1 MTSALDIEKVAEKSS
16 ASLEG
21 PVFVVEWLA
30 EEGWPVEYVS
40 ENIQD
45 VLGYDPDTLTS
56 GNMLWE
62 QVIHPDDRERMRAEC
77 AENVASGKT
86 HGVLYHYRAVG
97 AEGQVYLVE
106 EVNRIVRDEQGEVI
120 RYIGHV
126 VDVTEKRRAE
136 ARLRQREAALEE
148 ALQIAQLGHWVWD
161 LRSDE
166 VSWSD
171 ELYHLLGLDPAEV
184 EPSWEASMTV
194 VHPEDREAVDE
205 SFNQAY
211 SGLKPWNMVY
221 RIMRPED
228 GEVRYLRGRGRSI
241 SEGGEPTRVVGTVQ
255 DITENV
261 RAEEVLQSRRFW
273 LETLIDA
280 IPDMICFKD
289 AKGRWTVAN
298 EVLLDFFGISGVDYR
313 GKTDSEIAKF
323 SEHCQG
329 GLVQLGRTDEAAWAS
344 RAEFNIEERLERDDG
359 QKRCILDV
367 TKVPLFEADGS
378 RKAMVWVA
386 RDVTER
392 RRTEEE
398 LRKSRARLAE
408 AQRIA
413 SLGNWELDLR
423 TGQVLW
429 SDETFRIFGLEP
441 GQESVDLD
449 FLGEFMEGGVASIKQ
464 DIEKALQQGR
474 EFSLDHRIE
483 TAQGEPR
490 IIHTT
495 GRVVRR
501 EDGEPALING
511 VVRDVTDVREAESLK
526 RRLGRILDESS
537 NEILVIDA
545 DTLEFLQANRGAK
558 VNLGYTDEE
567 LRQMTPMDLSPT
579 LTSRDRFEAL
589 VEPLRN
595 GSKELISY
603 EGKHVRA
610 DGSSYPVEV
619 RLQLSR
625 SEDPPVFLSI
635 VQDITERR
643 KVERLKEEFV
653 SVVSHELRTPLTPIS
668 GVLSLLSSGRGGE
681 LSDRAQQMVDLAL
694 RNSKRLLFLIDDLL
708 DLRKLSSDQMEFRL
722 RALDV
727 GAVVEDA
734 VRVNET
740 LGDEMNVDF
749 EVSVLD
755 EGLRVR
761 ADKERLTQ
769 VLTNLMVN
777 AAKFSPDSSTVEI
790 RVEQRGDC
798 ARVSVVDQG
807 PGISEKFRPRVFEKF
822 AQADSSSTRA
832 HGGTGLGLSICK
844 SIIERLDGRI
854 DFKTEVG
861 EGSTFFF
868 ELPRMDEPDAE

>member
-1 MTSALDIEKVAEKSS
+1 V
-16 ASLEG
+16 
-21 PVFVVEWLA
+21 
-30 EEGWPVEYVS
+30 
-40 ENIQD
+40 
-45 VLGYDPDTLTS
+45 
-56 GNMLWE
+56 
-62 QVIHPDDRERMRAEC
+62 HPDD
-77 AENVASGKT
+77 KP
-86 HGVLYHYRAVG
+86 AV
-97 AEGQVYLVE
+97 Q
-106 EVNRIVRDEQGEVI
+106 RSFEQS
-120 RYIGHV
+120 Y
-126 VDVTEKRRAE
+126 A
-136 ARLRQREAALEE
+136 
-148 ALQIAQLGHWVWD
+148 
-161 LRSDE
+161 
-166 VSWSD
+166 
-171 ELYHLLGLDPAEV
+171 
-184 EPSWEASMTV
+184 
-194 VHPEDREAVDE
+194 
-205 SFNQAY
+205 
-211 SGLKPWNMVY
+211 GLKPWNMVY
-221 RIMRPED
+221 RILRPDD
-228 GEVRYLRGRGRSI
+228 GELRYLRGRGRTVR
-241 SEGGEPTRVVGTVQ
+241 ENGVARRVVGTVQ

-280 IPDMICFKD
+280 LPDMICFKD

-298 EVLLDFFGISGVDYR
+298 EVMLEYFGLAGVDYR
-313 GKTDSEIAKF
+313 GKTDEEIAPF
-323 SEHCQG
+323 SEGCEEA
-329 GLVQLGRTDEAAWAS
+329 LIQLGRTDEAAWKS
-344 RAEFNIEERLERDDG
+344 GSNFNLEERVTTDDG
-359 QKRCILDV
+359 ERLCILDV
-367 TKVPLFEADGS
+367 TKVPLFESEGG
-378 RKAMVWVA
+378 RKGMVWVA

-423 TGQVLW
+423 TREVLW
-429 SDETFRIFGLEP
+429 SDETYRIFGLEP
-441 GQESVDLD
+441 TDDTIDLD
-449 FLGEFMEGGVASIKQ
+449 YLAEFMPGGTDVVEH
-464 DIEKALQQGR
+464 DIRKALQQGR
-474 EFSLDHRIE
+474 EFSLDHRIT
-483 TAQGEPR
+483 TAQGDSR

-501 EDGEPALING
+501 EDGKPVIING
-511 VVRDVTDVREAESLK
+511 VVRDVTEVREAESLK

-545 DTLEFLQANRGAK
+545 ETLEFVQANRGAK
-558 VNLGYTDEE
+558 VNLGYKDDE

-579 LTSRDRFEAL
+579 LTSRDMFEAL
-589 VEPLRN
+589 VEPLRT
-595 GSKELISY
+595 GKRELISY

-619 RLQLSR
+619 RLQLST

-681 LSDRAQQMVDLAL
+681 LSERAQKMVDLAL

-708 DLRKLSSDQMEFRL
+708 DLRKLSSDQMEFRM
-722 RALDV
+722 RSLDI

-740 LGDEMNVDF
+740 LGDEMDVDF
-749 EVSVLD
+749 ELVVAD
-755 EGLRVR
+755 EGLRVL
-761 ADKERLTQ
+761 ADQERLTQ

-777 AAKFSPDSSTVEI
+777 AAKFSPDGSVVEI
-790 RVEQRGDC
+790 RVEKRDEL
-798 ARVSVVDQG
+798 ARVSVTDEG
-807 PGISEKFRPRVFEKF
+807 PGISEAFRPRVFEKF

-854 DFKTEVG
+854 DFETELG

-868 ELPRMDEPDAE
+868 ELPLTEDDAG